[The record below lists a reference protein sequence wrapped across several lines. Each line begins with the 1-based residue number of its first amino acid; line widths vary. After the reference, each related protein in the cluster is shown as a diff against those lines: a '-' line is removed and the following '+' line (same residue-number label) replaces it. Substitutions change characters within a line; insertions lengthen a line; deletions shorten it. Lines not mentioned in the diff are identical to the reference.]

1 MGDSLTRVT
10 NACGQVIEVGRTYR
24 VNDVSPEQ
32 ACKKREA
39 GIEVKVV
46 QIKSFGNGIIMAKLD
61 YPRNSQDNI
70 FLSWI
75 VIDRLYSTSLVA
87 GTFRPLDSYTDPIRR
102 A

>member
-1 MGDSLTRVT
+1 MGDSLTRAT
-10 NACGQVIEVGRTYR
+10 NSCGQVIEVGRLYR
-24 VNDVSPEQ
+24 VNEVAPEQ
-32 ACKKREA
+32 ACKKKEA

-46 QIKSFGNGIIMAKLD
+46 EIKKFGNGIIMAKLD

-75 VIDRLYSTSLVA
+75 VIDRLYATQLVA
-87 GTFRPLDSYTDPIRR
+87 GTFRPVENYTNPIRR